1 MSGHHK
7 FSELT
12 KRFTPGDREVIEAQK
27 AEMHEAI
34 ARGLNMLLPYASDM
48 ALTEWA
54 VAVKALGR
62 GEQALILRKGG
73 IHRDDR
79 DFRLVHPEFL
89 LFPTYLHQKA
99 ELIKVEHHETLRE
112 TIDEDD
118 TPGVVELAYFC
129 QVVDRFEIRDE
140 SALDT
145 ISDYH
150 IWTDD
155 YAHKRL
161 HWRPKQPLTVA
172 LLRVFEIEQP
182 QALPVLDEY
191 SGCKS
196 WVELGQEVPLGSMA
210 PVMDDSEFERQC
222 DLVRSALGAT
232 PTAV

>member
-1 MSGHHK
+1 MV
-7 FSELT
+7 F
-12 KRFTPGDREVIEAQK
+12 P
-27 AEMHEAI
+27 
-34 ARGLNMLLPYASDM
+34 NASDM
-48 ALTEWA
+48 ALKEWA

-79 DFRLVHPEFL
+79 DFRMVHPEFL

-99 ELIKVEHHETLRE
+99 ELIKPDHHETLRE

-129 QVVDRFEIRDE
+129 RVEDKFELRDE

-172 LLRVFEIEQP
+172 LLRVFELHQP

-196 WVELGQEVPLGSMA
+196 WVELGQDVSLGTME
-210 PVMDDSEFERQC
+210 PVMDDADFERQC
-222 DLVRSALGAT
+222 DAVRSALGAT

>member
-1 MSGHHK
+1 MSGHHN

-12 KRFTPGDREVIEAQK
+12 KRFTSEDRAIIESRK
-27 AEMHEAI
+27 AEMREAI
-34 ARGLNMLLPYASDM
+34 ERGLNMLLPYTSDM
-48 ALTEWA
+48 ALKEWA

-62 GEQALILRKGG
+62 GEQTLILRKGG

-99 ELIKVEHHETLRE
+99 ELIKPGHHDTLRE
-112 TIDEDD
+112 TVDEDD

-129 QVVDRFEIRDE
+129 QVVDKFELRDE

-172 LLRVFEIEQP
+172 ILRVFDLEQP

-196 WVELGQEVPLGSMA
+196 WVELGQDISLGSMS
-210 PVMDDSEFERQC
+210 PVMDDAEFERQR

-232 PTAV
+232 PAAV

>member
-1 MSGHHK
+1 
-7 FSELT
+7 
-12 KRFTPGDREVIEAQK
+12 
-27 AEMHEAI
+27 
-34 ARGLNMLLPYASDM
+34 M
-48 ALTEWA
+48 ALKEWA
-54 VAVKALGR
+54 VAVKSLGR

-79 DFRLVHPEFL
+79 DFRMVHPEFL
-89 LFPTYLHQKA
+89 LFPTYLHQKS
-99 ELIKVEHHETLRE
+99 ELIKPEHRETLRE
-112 TIDEDD
+112 TVDEDD

-129 QVVDRFEIRDE
+129 QVVDRFELRDE

-145 ISDYH
+145 ISSHH

-172 LLRVFEIEQP
+172 LLRVFEMEQP

-196 WVELGQEVPLGSMA
+196 WVELGQDVPLDTMS
-210 PVMDDSEFERQC
+210 PVMDDTEFEQHC
-222 DLVRSALGAT
+222 DAIRSALGAT

>member
-1 MSGHHK
+1 MVHPH
-7 FSELT
+7 
-12 KRFTPGDREVIEAQK
+12 
-27 AEMHEAI
+27 
-34 ARGLNMLLPYASDM
+34 ASDM
-48 ALTEWA
+48 ALKEWA
-54 VAVKALGR
+54 VAVKSLGR

-79 DFRLVHPEFL
+79 DFRMVHPEFL
-89 LFPTYLHQKA
+89 LFPTYLHQKS
-99 ELIKVEHHETLRE
+99 ELIKPEHRETLRE
-112 TIDEDD
+112 TVDEDD

-129 QVVDRFEIRDE
+129 QVVDRFELRDE

-145 ISDYH
+145 ISSHH

-172 LLRVFEIEQP
+172 LLRVFVLHQP

-196 WVELGQEVPLGSMA
+196 WVELGQEVPLGTMS
-210 PVMDDSEFERQC
+210 PVMDDAEFERQC
-222 DLVRSALGAT
+222 DAVRSALGAT
-232 PTAV
+232 PAAV